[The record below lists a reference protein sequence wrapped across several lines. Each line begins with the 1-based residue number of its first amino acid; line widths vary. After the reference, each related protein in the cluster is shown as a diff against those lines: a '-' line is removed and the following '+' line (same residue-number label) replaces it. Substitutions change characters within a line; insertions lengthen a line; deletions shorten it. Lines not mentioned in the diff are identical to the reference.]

1 MPALLFFPLT
11 LGLGLLGKP
20 PCLLGRF
27 TYLLPGFTGGFTCLL
42 PGFGVELC
50 DSTAHFLA
58 LGLGEAHS
66 FGGQPRVLAGFGL
79 GLPPELPGLIPD
91 FFTIGIGQARAFR
104 GFPRQLP
111 RSGVELCDS
120 TPHLLALLLGESQ
133 PFGDE
138 SRLFAELIDQLFSF
152 GVGHA

>member
-1 MPALLFFPLT
+1 VPALLFFPLT

-20 PCLLGRF
+20 PCLLGEF
-27 TYLLPGFTGGFTCLL
+27 TCLRPGPTGGFARVL
-42 PGFGVELC
+42 PRFRPELRGSAENFLTFGR
-50 DSTAHFLA
+50 
-58 LGLGEAHS
+58 GEAQS
-66 FGGQPRVLAGFGL
+66 FGSQPRVLAGVGL

-91 FFTIGIGQARAFR
+91 FFTIGIGQPRAFR

-120 TPHLLALLLGESQ
+120 TPHLLALLLGEAQ
-133 PFGDE
+133 PFGGE
-138 SRLFAELIDQLFSF
+138 SRLFAELIDQLFAF